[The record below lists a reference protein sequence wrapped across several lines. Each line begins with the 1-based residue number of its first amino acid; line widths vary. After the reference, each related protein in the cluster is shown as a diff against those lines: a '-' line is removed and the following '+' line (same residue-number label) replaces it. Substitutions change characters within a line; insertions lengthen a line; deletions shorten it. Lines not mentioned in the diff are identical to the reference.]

1 MRKLPSISTMGFWT
15 LTLSTVVELV
25 EAKHRMEELTTPMG
39 KERLFLKKTR
49 WKSLGLEV
57 IGRLGLLKANDDDE
71 EETAA
76 VTPDMTL
83 R

>member
-1 MRKLPSISTMGFWT
+1 
-15 LTLSTVVELV
+15 
-25 EAKHRMEELTTPMG
+25 MEELTTPIG
-39 KERLFLKKTR
+39 KQRLFLKKTR

-71 EETAA
+71 DETAA